1 MLFSELNR
9 LKLNVFLKNADQ
21 IALPNLEKIHV
32 HNAIDWTLF
41 CKDTDDIADLE
52 KLETY
57 DAFSHEISDEVI
69 PNFYLLRQ
77 WNNYDKIDAIFSQN
91 GYPDI
96 EGDNPELYF
105 EPSASQE
112 LIDLWCDFLSRVRY
126 PELFRLYS
134 EIAGRFLRD
143 RHNSDHV
150 FQINIDDINGKLIAH
165 RVEAKDKQVYDRF
178 IINDQT
184 TNQYFIVEIF
194 DGSITIQ
201 STSTVSELSSVT
213 TWNGWN
219 LYPQSEDIDRE
230 DSYLH
235 IALDNIKSTIKLEKD
250 DDSDI
255 ILLYS
260 GPTRMDGT
268 LDWDAFLYN
277 KGVFGPAPSFDMF
290 RRNPAGFF
298 GGWWTFSNGAFQWC
312 NGPKSIFEC
321 RFSYGPFGPGP
332 HPHWHGVDPHH
343 FDKNDKYKD
352 DFVSKSIV
360 PNLIFIFDKMHE
372 LKGIVS
378 LPCKDDYQRQIEWNF
393 IENFQEYSR
402 SMGKLSFKNIDQRLK
417 EFASKYAMIPTIHVA
432 VPPEEIGFEEH
443 ETILNYETRLDING
457 KTIYKPYHYIREDED
472 KLLMDFFN
480 RSIWS
485 TYLLSDSIDKS
496 MRNMVIPTIIRDNFF
511 IDKRRDFNAALINLS
526 KLFRDADELERRFKP
541 ERDIVFVLPSDT
553 IKTYGSKIIEIL
565 KSAKRADV
573 PDIINT
579 IFNRLDE
586 LETKTSERGTADTK
600 LVLKDVNII

>member
-21 IALPNLEKIHV
+21 IALPDIEKIHV

-41 CKDTDDIADLE
+41 CKDTDDIADLD

-57 DAFSHEISDEVI
+57 DAFSHELSDEII

-77 WNNYDKIDAIFSQN
+77 WTDHDKIDAIFSQN

-96 EGDNPELYF
+96 EGENPELYF
-105 EPSASQE
+105 EPNASQE
-112 LIDLWCDFLSRVRY
+112 LIKLWCDYLSRVRY
-126 PELFRLYS
+126 PDLFRLYS
-134 EIAGRFLRD
+134 EIAGKFLRD
-143 RHNSDHV
+143 RHNHDHV
-150 FQINIDDINGKLIAH
+150 FQINIDDANGKLVAY
-165 RVEAKDKQVYDRF
+165 RVDGKDKKAYDRF
-178 IINDQT
+178 AINDQT

-194 DGSITIQ
+194 DGNITISKA
-201 STSTVSELSSVT
+201 STSAELSAVS

-219 LYPQSEDIDRE
+219 LYPQSEDVDRE

-235 IALDNIKSTIKLEKD
+235 IALDTIKGSIKLVGD

-255 ILLYS
+255 IQLYS
-260 GPTRMDGT
+260 GPTRLDGT
-268 LDWDAFLYN
+268 LDFDAFLYN
-277 KGVFGPAPSFDMF
+277 KGVFGPAPNFDMF
-290 RRNPAGFF
+290 RRNPAGYF

-352 DFVSKSIV
+352 DFISKSIV
-360 PNLIFIFDKMHE
+360 PNLVFIFDKMHE

-378 LPCKDDYQRQIEWNF
+378 LPCIDDYQRQIEYNF

-417 EFASKYAMIPTIHVA
+417 EFASKYVTIPTIHVA
-432 VPPEEIGFEEH
+432 VPPEEIGFEDH
-443 ETILNYETRLDING
+443 ETILNYETSIDDKLE
-457 KTIYKPYHYIREDED
+457 YKAYHYIREDAD
-472 KLLMDFFN
+472 KMLMDFFN

-485 TYLLSDSIDKS
+485 TYSFSDSIDSSLSK
-496 MRNMVIPTIIRDNFF
+496 MVLPVVIRDRYF
-511 IDKRRDFNAALINLS
+511 IDKRRDFNAALANIS
-526 KLFRDADELERRFKP
+526 YLFRNADEIERRFKP
-541 ERDIVFVLPSDT
+541 ERDMIFILPTDV
-553 IKTYGSKIIEIL
+553 IKAYGTEIIGLI
-565 KSAKRADV
+565 KSAKKSDV
-573 PDIINT
+573 QASINA
-579 IFNRLDE
+579 IFEKLDE
-586 LETKTSERGTADTK
+586 IDKRISVYHPESNKSI
-600 LVLKDVNII
+600 LKGINII